1 MCVCVWQGG
10 VVRRDKDDL
19 PPWVSTPAYR
29 MPTGTP
35 RPSWSLWARA
45 RDTPPVSFRGRN
57 ARGLA

>member
-1 MCVCVWQGG
+1 MCVCGKARLFAGIRTTSLTW
-10 VVRRDKDDL
+10 VV
-19 PPWVSTPAYR
+19 TPAYR